1 MVEKVR
7 ERVIE
12 DAARELNRGQ
22 PQMASG
28 ATRVK
33 SSPHPQE
40 RARKGF
46 EQRGPWSDLLS

>member
-12 DAARELNRGQ
+12 DASRELNRGQ
-22 PQMASG
+22 PQMASE

-33 SSPHPQE
+33 SSPQE

-46 EQRGPWSDLLS
+46 EQGGPWSDLLS

>member
-22 PQMASG
+22 LQMASG

-33 SSPHPQE
+33 SFPPQD

-46 EQRGPWSDLLS
+46 EQGGPWSDLLS

>member
-12 DAARELNRGQ
+12 DAARELNRSQ

-33 SSPHPQE
+33 SSPQE

-46 EQRGPWSDLLS
+46 FEQGGPWSHLLS